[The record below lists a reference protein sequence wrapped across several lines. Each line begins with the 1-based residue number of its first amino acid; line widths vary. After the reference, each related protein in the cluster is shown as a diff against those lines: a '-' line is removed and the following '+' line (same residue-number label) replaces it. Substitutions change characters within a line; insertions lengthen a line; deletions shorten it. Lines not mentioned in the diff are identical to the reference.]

1 MSLKNDYQNNILR
14 DLLIYARRNTDMIMR
29 NNTISR
35 ICLLIFALLSLLWIC
50 SCQSGGA
57 SPDGESSYLASIS
70 LESVLGNGKP
80 TLAEFGWRK
89 CIPCKE
95 MRPILEQLDVE
106 YKGKVSVVIIEIP
119 FHEDLTQ
126 KHGIKYMPTQIFF
139 DSSGNEVTRH
149 TGFLPKTQIIAQL
162 EQMGVR

>member
-1 MSLKNDYQNNILR
+1 
-14 DLLIYARRNTDMIMR
+14 MITR

-35 ICLLIFALLSLLWIC
+35 ICLLVFALLSLLWIC
-50 SCQSGGA
+50 SCQSKGA
-57 SPDGESSYLASIS
+57 NSEDESSYLASIP
-70 LESVLGNGKP
+70 LERVLGNGKP

-106 YKGKVSVVIIEIP
+106 YKGKLNVVIVEIP
-119 FHEDLTQ
+119 FHEDLTE
-126 KHGIKYMPTQIFF
+126 KYGIKYMPTQIFF
-139 DSSGNEVTRH
+139 DSSGKEIARNV
-149 TGFLPKTQIIAQL
+149 GLLPKAQIITRL

>member
-1 MSLKNDYQNNILR
+1 
-14 DLLIYARRNTDMIMR
+14 MITR
-29 NNTISR
+29 NNTGGR
-35 ICLLIFALLSLLWIC
+35 ICFLVFALLALLWIC
-50 SCQSGGA
+50 ACQSKDA
-57 SPDGESSYLASIS
+57 NSEDESSYLASIS

-106 YKGKVSVVIIEIP
+106 YKGKVNVVIIEIP

-126 KHGIKYMPTQIFF
+126 KYEIMYMPTQIFF
-139 DSSGNEVTRH
+139 DNTGREVSRH
-149 TGFLPKTQIIAQL
+149 VGFLPKTDIIAQL
-162 EQMGVR
+162 EQMGVK

>member
-1 MSLKNDYQNNILR
+1 
-14 DLLIYARRNTDMIMR
+14 MIVKKHTM
-29 NNTISR
+29 SR
-35 ICLLIFALLSLLWIC
+35 ICLLIFALLALLWIC
-50 SCQSGGA
+50 SCQSNGT
-57 SPDGESSYLASIS
+57 SSDGESSYLADIP

-106 YKGKVSVVIIEIP
+106 YKGKVNVLIIEIP

-126 KHGIKYMPTQIFF
+126 KHGIQYMPTQIFF
-139 DSSGNEVTRH
+139 DSSGREASRH
-149 TGFLPKTQIIAQL
+149 VGFLPKTDIIAQL